1 MRQKL
6 RWAGLSLLCGL
17 VLSAA
22 YNAAAFVLL
31 SRIDPYAHGTLAH
44 VLLAPGMLLAGPGFE
59 AQFAVFPFNA
69 LILFVVFSALT
80 WVLLKRRADRLS
92 GATRTNDGWW
102 PSAKS

>member
-6 RWAGLSLLCGL
+6 RRAGLSVLCGV

-22 YNAAAFVLL
+22 YNAIALL
-31 SRIDPYAHGTLAH
+31 LIDPYAQGTLAH

-59 AQFAVFPFNA
+59 AQMAGLPFNVAVFFV
-69 LILFVVFSALT
+69 LFSVLT

-92 GATRTNDGWW
+92 GVNRTKDGWW